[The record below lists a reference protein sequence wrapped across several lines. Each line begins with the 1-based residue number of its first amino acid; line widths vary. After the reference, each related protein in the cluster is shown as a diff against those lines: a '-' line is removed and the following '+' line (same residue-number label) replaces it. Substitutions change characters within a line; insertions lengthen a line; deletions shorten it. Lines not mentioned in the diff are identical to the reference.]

1 MCGFSTFSIP
11 TPQRAGPHF
20 AFSGCLARPSR
31 AIPTPPFTHDPGVYH
46 MSIFLASHVSRPYL
60 PPPNRC
66 EVRAVKGVSKR
77 LCMPFQA
84 STPRLLPC
92 APHAS
97 THIVP
102 FPPTLPASGRG
113 AGSEGR
119 EQAVVPAACLSGSGH
134 SHRHWRAAGLL
145 AVEASVVFAWSACMH
160 MVSPSQLHAC
170 TRAHGTGTFHS
181 HCHCWHGQCMNGSR
195 VVHGRCKACMM
206 HHARIASHMQLLF
219 TSPHRVV
226 EGTDPAEVTFE
237 SIQKPLGCRTTFHLS
252 PHQVVE
258 GTDPAEV
265 TFESIQKPL
274 GCRTTFHLSPHQVVE
289 GTDPAE
295 VTFES
300 IQKPLGC
307 RTTFHLS
314 PHQVVEGTDPAEV
327 TFESIQ
333 KPLGC
338 RTTFHLSPHQVV
350 EGTDPAEV
358 TFESIQ
364 KPLGCRTT
372 FHLSPHQVVEGTDPA
387 EVTFESIQ
395 KPLGCRTTFHLSPH
409 QVVEGT
415 DPAEVTFES
424 IQKPL
429 GCRTTF
435 HLSPH
440 QVVEGTDPAEVTFE
454 SIQKP
459 LGCRTTFHLSPHQ
472 VVEGTDPAEVTFES
486 IQKPLGCK
494 TTFHLSPHQVVE
506 GTDPAELR
514 DELKEAL
521 PRAPKQQL
529 VGARLHDEGLV
540 GALMNAQ

>member
-1 MCGFSTFSIP
+1 MGGGEVCRCGDV
-11 TPQRAGPHF
+11 RVGM
-20 AFSGCLARPSR
+20 GGGEVCRCGDVR
-31 AIPTPPFTHDPGVYH
+31 VGMGGGEVCRCGDVRVGMGGGEVWRCEGGNEMRGGEDPGVYH

-60 PPPNRC
+60 PPPNSFSIPTC
-66 EVRAVKGVSKR
+66 ATPLLPSPPLLHSCKLVDEVR
-77 LCMPFQA
+77 
-84 STPRLLPC
+84 
-92 APHAS
+92 
-97 THIVP
+97 
-102 FPPTLPASGRG
+102 ASGRG

-219 TSPHRVV
+219 TSPH
-226 EGTDPAEVTFE
+226 
-237 SIQKPLGCRTTFHLS
+237 
-252 PHQVVE
+252 QVVE

-350 EGTDPAEV
+350 EGTDPAE
-358 TFESIQ
+358 
-364 KPLGCRTT
+364 
-372 FHLSPHQVVEGTDPA
+372 
-387 EVTFESIQ
+387 
-395 KPLGCRTTFHLSPH
+395 
-409 QVVEGT
+409 
-415 DPAEVTFES
+415 
-424 IQKPL
+424 
-429 GCRTTF
+429 
-435 HLSPH
+435 
-440 QVVEGTDPAEVTFE
+440 
-454 SIQKP
+454 
-459 LGCRTTFHLSPHQ
+459 
-472 VVEGTDPAEVTFES
+472 
-486 IQKPLGCK
+486 
-494 TTFHLSPHQVVE
+494 
-506 GTDPAELR
+506 LR

-529 VGARLHDEGLV
+529 VGALLHDEGLV